1 MQIKKKPLYL
11 FLLLDLIV
19 RDLLKILQKILIKK
33 KKTEKDHP
41 PPFQTTRQSF
51 ECGTASIFTPKQN
64 SLFVRQWCRRLM
76 TVAVGALSSS
86 PMTVAVEAFGSS
98 AKFLSE
104 RECVSG

>member
-1 MQIKKKPLYL
+1 MGSTWV
-11 FLLLDLIV
+11 V

-33 KKTEKDHP
+33 KKTEKDHS

-51 ECGTASIFTPKQN
+51 ECGTASIFTPQQN
-64 SLFVRQWCRRLM
+64 SLFVKRWCRRLM

>member
-1 MQIKKKPLYL
+1 M
-11 FLLLDLIV
+11 
-19 RDLLKILQKILIKK
+19 QKILIK

-41 PPFQTTRQSF
+41 PPFQTIRQSF